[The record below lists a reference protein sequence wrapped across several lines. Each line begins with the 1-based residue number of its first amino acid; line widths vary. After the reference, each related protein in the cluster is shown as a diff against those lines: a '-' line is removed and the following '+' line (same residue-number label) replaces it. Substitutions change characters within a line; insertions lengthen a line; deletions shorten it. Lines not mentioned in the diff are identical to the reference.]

1 MQQLQFAAPWVLWG
15 LLLLPLLPGRAR
27 LGLWG
32 LRVFTLALLL
42 VALAGPSLRLG
53 DAPLRVLVDV
63 SESVG
68 DAAREAVTPLN
79 DTPPGA
85 ALEFAGDTAASSAAL
100 TLPGDALGAARTDI
114 GRALQVAAASGAGR
128 MLLVSDGAESQGD
141 ALASLPGVPV
151 DVLYTPSRGNV
162 RLRELLAP
170 ARLAPGG
177 QAEVVAVVE
186 SDRET
191 VVTLRPRVG
200 GRELPPLRRRV
211 AAGQTPLRFSVT
223 AAGAAGGVLEVAAD
237 LELPFEQPRQDDLAR
252 AEIDVSEDDPVLVMG
267 DPALSRLLSAQ
278 GFRVLRGGA
287 QHVTAPLRYSAIIVR
302 EGAAA
307 FTPGQLELLRGYVEE
322 GGGLMMAGGPES
334 FGLGGWYRTPVE
346 TVLPV
351 STDVRSNVELPL
363 VALVIIMDRSQS
375 MTTGS
380 PTKLELAKEGAIEV
394 VDLAFERD
402 QLGFISFSDQEDWV
416 FRLREATEQGK
427 REMLEAILNV
437 QAGGGT
443 LLEPAYRAALRSL
456 RDSPATIKHIILL
469 TDGRVSDGGGPF
481 SAGDD
486 FNFSALASLGRRD
499 GITTSSIAI
508 GEEADT
514 VRLEGIAAAGGGRYY
529 EALDVNT
536 LPRIFTS
543 EALTATRSLL
553 RDGPLPVRA
562 RAHPLLPAGLTPPQV
577 DAYIASTLKEGSD
590 LIFEGEADE
599 PILAVSRQGLG
610 RSAALTTDL
619 NAYAGAF
626 GAWAELPG
634 VLGTVTR
641 WLQVRPET
649 YEVTATPDGDGLRVV
664 LDAVAGGEFVNGET
678 LTARYGGGEVAL
690 EQVAPGRYEG
700 FVAAAQAGGSL
711 SVSRRDEVVARTQ
724 VSVPDSEFDTAGGR
738 ALLREIAARTG
749 GLVIEDA
756 ESYAPELPQ
765 EQRAVWMWFALGGL
779 GVFLLELTVRR
790 FRVA

>member
-1 MQQLQFAAPWVLWG
+1 VLWG

-27 LGLWG
+27 PGLWG
-32 LRVFTLALLL
+32 LRLVTLALLI
-42 VALAGPSLRLG
+42 VALAQPSLQLG
-53 DAPLRVLVDV
+53 DAPLSVLVDV

-68 DAAREAVTPLN
+68 EAARDAAAPLA
-79 DTPPGA
+79 DT
-85 ALEFAGDTAASSAAL
+85 ERVFDFAGDTAAANPDGQGNAQ
-100 TLPGDALGAARTDI
+100 LGAARTDI
-114 GRALQVAAASGAGR
+114 GRVLQVAAASGAGR

-141 ALASLPGVPV
+141 ALASLPDVPV
-151 DVLYTPSRGNV
+151 DVLYTPSLGNV

-170 ARLAPGG
+170 TRLAPGA

-200 GRELPPLRRRV
+200 GQALPPVRRRV
-211 AAGQTPLRFSVT
+211 SAGQTPLRFTVSAT
-223 AAGAAGGVLEVAAD
+223 EGGGGVLDVEAS
-237 LELPFEQPRQDDLAR
+237 LELPFEQPQQDDLAR
-252 AEIDVSEDDPVLVMG
+252 AEIDVTEDDPVLVLG
-267 DPALSRLLSAQ
+267 DPALAQLLEAQ
-278 GFRVLRGGA
+278 GFSVVRGGT
-287 QHVTAPLRYSAIIVR
+287 QRISAPLRYSAIIVR
-302 EGAAA
+302 ESAGA
-307 FTPGQLELLRGYVEE
+307 FTPGQLELLRSYVEE

-363 VALVIIMDRSQS
+363 VALVIVMDRSQS

-380 PTKLELAKEGAIEV
+380 PSKLELAKEGAIEV
-394 VDLAFERD
+394 VDLAYARD
-402 QLGFISFSDQEDWV
+402 QLGFITFSDEENWV

-427 REMLEAILNV
+427 REMLSAILDV

-443 LLEPAYRAALRSL
+443 ILEPAYRAALRSL
-456 RDSPATIKHIILL
+456 RSSPATIKHIILL
-469 TDGRVSDGGGPF
+469 TDGRWSDGGGPF
-481 SAGDD
+481 STGNNFD
-486 FNFSALASLGRRD
+486 FTTMASLARRD

-514 VRLEGIAAAGGGRYY
+514 DSLEALARAGGGRFY
-529 EALDVNT
+529 EALDVET
-536 LPRIFTS
+536 LPRIFTG

-553 RDGPLPVRA
+553 RNGPLSVGV
-562 RAHPLLPAGLTPPQV
+562 RAHPLLPDGLEPPPV
-577 DAYIASTLKEGSD
+577 GAYIASTLKEGSD
-590 LIFEGEADE
+590 LIFGGEADE

-619 NAYAGAF
+619 NAYAGDF
-626 GAWAELPG
+626 GSWAALPG

-664 LDAVAGGEFVNGET
+664 LDAVAGGEFVNGER
-678 LTARYGGGEVAL
+678 LSARYGGEEVAL

-700 FVAAAQAGGSL
+700 YVAGSAGSQAGGSL
-711 SVSRRDEVVARTQ
+711 SVSRGGEVVARTQ
-724 VSVPDSEFDTAGGR
+724 VSAPDSEFDTAGGQ

-749 GLVIEDA
+749 GQVIENA
-756 ESYAPELPQ
+756 SSYAPELPRQ
-765 EQRAVWMWFALGGL
+765 EHAVWMWPALFGL
-779 GVFLLELTVRR
+779 AVFLLELAMRR
-790 FRVA
+790 FSAS